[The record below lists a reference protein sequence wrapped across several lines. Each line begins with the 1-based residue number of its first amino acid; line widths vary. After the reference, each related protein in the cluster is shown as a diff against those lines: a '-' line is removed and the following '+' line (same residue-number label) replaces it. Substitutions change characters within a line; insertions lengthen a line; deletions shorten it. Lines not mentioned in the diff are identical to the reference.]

1 MTLVVSEVSKFGIA
15 MAADSAIT
23 TRYPSTFLLQS
34 GKPAPPTVR
43 TGAQKIVPIR
53 AINAAISVWG
63 FGTIGTT
70 VDQDAKIPIDKFLSD
85 FAESINPRDELDEV
99 GEKLAKVVNA
109 RIRIGEVRGGFHLAG
124 YTQEAGV
131 RFPALFH
138 IHTGHNPEGPHE
150 ELRLYRD
157 FPFDSGRNV
166 QKWLEDLK
174 SWTFWLRNGS
184 YDVYASFSEN
194 LNNLMSNLEKHSNF
208 ICPDHSKFSTP
219 LEARGRYLK
228 LQIQT
233 ICEFYRLSN
242 KLETIAMP
250 VSWITISS
258 DRIEHFDP
266 III

>member
-1 MTLVVSEVSKFGIA
+1 MKSE
-15 MAADSAIT
+15 
-23 TRYPSTFLLQS
+23 
-34 GKPAPPTVR
+34 
-43 TGAQKIVPIR
+43 
-53 AINAAISVWG
+53 
-63 FGTIGTT
+63 
-70 VDQDAKIPIDKFLSD
+70 
-85 FAESINPRDELDEV
+85 
-99 GEKLAKVVNA
+99 
-109 RIRIGEVRGGFHLAG
+109 GGFHLAG

-131 RFPALFH
+131 GFPALFH

-157 FPFDSGRNV
+157 LPFDSGRNV
-166 QKWLEDLK
+166 QTWLEDLK
-174 SWTFWLRNGS
+174 SWIFWLRNGS

-194 LNNLMSNLEKHSNF
+194 LNILMSNLEKHSNF
-208 ICPDHSKFSTP
+208 VCPDHSKFSTP

-258 DRIEHFDP
+258 DGIEHFDP